1 MRTFEFFRESLM
13 NIKSVGTVTQ
23 SSRFLCL
30 GMLKHVDFKKAKLI
44 AELGAGDG
52 VITRYILEKMPADC
66 KLLCFE
72 INPKFLVQLKAI
84 KDDRLIV
91 IEDSAEHLGNYIKSN
106 GFEQVDY
113 VVSALP
119 FTLMSEELTYKI
131 VRSCKSNLKLGGN
144 FVQIHYSLSQR
155 KVYRDIFGNLSINFV
170 ALNIPPAFV
179 MVSENA

>member
-1 MRTFEFFRESLM
+1 MRTIEFFRESLR

-30 GMLKHVDFKKAKLI
+30 GMLKHIDFKNAKLI

-52 VITRYILEKMPADC
+52 VITRYILEKMPSDC

-72 INPKFLVQLKAI
+72 INPKFLVQLNAI
-84 KDDRLIV
+84 DDERLIV
-91 IEDSAEHLGNYIKSN
+91 IEDSAEHLGIYIKAN
-106 GFEQVDY
+106 GFDQIDY
-113 VVSALP
+113 VASALP
-119 FTLMSEELTYKI
+119 FTLMPEELTYKI
-131 VRSCKSNLKLGGN
+131 VRSCKSNLKTGGN

-155 KVYRDIFGNLSINFV
+155 KIYRNVFGNLSIKFV

>member
-1 MRTFEFFRESLM
+1 MRSFEFFKESIR

-23 SSRFLCL
+23 SSRYLCM
-30 GMLKHVDFKKAKLI
+30 GMLKHVEFKNAKLI

-52 VITRYILEKMPADC
+52 VITKYILEKMPPDC

-72 INPKFLVQLKAI
+72 INPKFLDQLNSI
-84 KDDRLIV
+84 EDDRLIV
-91 IEDSAEHLGNYIKSN
+91 IKDSAEHIGKYIRSS

-119 FTLMSEELTYKI
+119 FTLMPEALTYKI
-131 VRSCKSNLKLGGN
+131 VRSCKTNLKSGGN
-144 FVQIHYSLSQR
+144 FIQIHYSLSQR
-155 KVYRDIFGNLSINFV
+155 KVYRNIFGNISVNFV

>member
-1 MRTFEFFRESLM
+1 MRTFEFFRESLR

-23 SSRFLCL
+23 SSRYLCM
-30 GMLKHVDFKKAKLI
+30 GMLKHIDFNNSKLI

-52 VITRYILEKMPADC
+52 VITKYILDKMPADC

-72 INPKFLVQLKAI
+72 INPKFLDQLNSI
-84 KDDRLIV
+84 DDDRLIV
-91 IEDSAEHLGNYIKSN
+91 IEDSAEHLEDHIKAH
-106 GFEQVDY
+106 GYEHVDY
-113 VVSALP
+113 VASALP
-119 FTLMSEELTYKI
+119 FTLMPEELTYKI
-131 VRSCKSNLKLGGN
+131 VRSCKTNLKAGGN

-155 KVYRDIFGNLSINFV
+155 KVYKHVFGNLSINFV